1 MTAAQPTF
9 DADLYKETTRKQWQS
24 AAEAWN
30 RWGSLLEAWLGEATA
45 VMCDLAQLEPGDR
58 VVDLAAG
65 AGGQSL
71 AAARRVGPSGSVV
84 ATDISSNILAFVL
97 RNAEHEGLRNVR
109 TVVADGEDLP
119 FEAGS
124 FDAAISRLGLIY
136 FPNRQAALRE
146 TARVLVPGGRLSA
159 VVYTTADRNAFFSIP
174 VSVIRERAKLPPPLP
189 GQPGPFSLGA
199 AGVLESAYLDAGFR
213 DVEVRTIPAPVR
225 MASAQECVRF
235 EQESFGALH
244 QMLAGLPESE
254 RASVW
259 DEIHERLR
267 AFETAD
273 GFVGPCELLVA
284 AATA

>member
-1 MTAAQPTF
+1 MTVAQPAF
-9 DADLYKETTRKQWQS
+9 DAELYKETTRKQWQS
-24 AAEAWN
+24 AADAWN
-30 RWGSLLEAWLGEATA
+30 RWGGFLETWLGEATD
-45 VMCDLAQLEPGDR
+45 VMCDLARLEPGDR

-71 AAARRVGPSGSVV
+71 AAARRVGASGSVV

-109 TVVADGEDLP
+109 TIVADGEDLP
-119 FEAGS
+119 FEADS

-136 FPNRQAALRE
+136 FPNRQTALRG
-146 TARVLVPGGRLSA
+146 TARVLVPGGRLSS

-174 VSVIRERAKLPPPLP
+174 ISVIRERAKLPAPLP
-189 GQPGPFSLGA
+189 GQPGPFSLGTA
-199 AGVLESAYLDAGFR
+199 AAFEQAYVEAGFR
-213 DVEVRTIPAPVR
+213 DIEVRTIAAPVR

-244 QMLAGLPESE
+244 QMLAGVPETQ

-284 AATA
+284 AASA